1 MLRWRW
7 LTLAIFG
14 LSTLALFLTYS
25 RASLLALGAGL
36 LLIGVLRYRRFL
48 AMLPLAAIALLVVP
62 WARTWLERLVQA
74 FTGAD
79 LATQMRIGEYSD
91 SLRLINQYPV
101 FGVGF
106 TGSPSI
112 DLYSDVAS
120 MYLIMAN
127 QIGLVGVTLFLI
139 LMIGVFAQGLRAWQR
154 ARYNPDIDAIH
165 IGLHAGL
172 FTLLVNSV
180 ADMYFFRLDFQGSIT
195 LFWIVIGLA
204 LASSRLALNRPLT
217 SSRHSGSIRVS

>member
-1 MLRWRW
+1 M
-7 LTLAIFG
+7 
-14 LSTLALFLTYS
+14 
-25 RASLLALGAGL
+25 GAGL
-36 LLIGVLRYRRFL
+36 LFTGLLRYRRFL
-48 AMLPLAAIALLVVP
+48 VVLPFASIALLVVP

-91 SLRLINQYPV
+91 SLRLISQYPV

-112 DLYSDVAS
+112 DLYTDVAS

-127 QIGLVGVTLFLI
+127 QIGLVGVILFLI
-139 LMIGVFAQGLRAWQR
+139 LMTGVFAHGLRAWQR
-154 ARYNPDIDAIH
+154 ARHDPDTDAIH

-204 LASSRLALNRPLT
+204 LASSRLTLNRPLT
-217 SSRHSGSIRVS
+217 SGSNSGSIVAS